1 MHINIMGTG
10 VGERVLLLVD
20 WRLELP
26 QRENAEVHQD
36 STHFL
41 QSPEDKLEMPVE
53 WEEWANC
60 RVLPI

>member
-10 VGERVLLLVD
+10 VGGRVLLLD

-26 QRENAEVHQD
+26 QGENAEVHQD

-41 QSPEDKLEMPVE
+41 QSPKDKLEMPAE
-53 WEEWANC
+53 WEVWANC